1 VLPTTSKSWTL
12 SFPLISDTAL
22 LKPGTKLRVTLSWTT
37 TAQSPTNLLYISGV
51 PVGSSLTMKTLRLT
65 LPVLKIR
72 VSG

>member
-1 VLPTTSKSWTL
+1 L

-37 TAQSPTNLLYISGV
+37 TAQNPANVLYVTGV
-51 PVGSSLTMKTLRLT
+51 PDGSSLTIKTLRLT
-65 LPVLKIR
+65 LPVLKVR